1 MVINANK
8 NAKNIDN
15 YCDTLK
21 LGNFREKKSSKFC
34 YQKLKWKCFKAN
46 EALDKYHE
54 IDLVAWNDNQLVF
67 IQVKSLKV
75 IDKIQPS
82 PKAIAK
88 AKQHN
93 ASLYYFFVGGT
104 NERIY
109 SKRIEW
115 K

>member
-1 MVINANK
+1 MQTKTSK
-8 NAKNIDN
+8 NTKNIDN

-21 LGNFREKKSSKFC
+21 LGNFREKRVQSFVIKNW
-34 YQKLKWKCFKAN
+34 KWKCFKAN
-46 EALDKYHE
+46 EVLDKFHE